1 MFKKRLVNKCLA
13 FGLALSVVFGGMS
26 GITVRAKGS
35 TAAERMAEAQTAD
48 AMGEEAPGDE
58 AGAAGATSL
67 TGVPEEIGEA
77 GDECPSGQVTEEV
90 QEYGEL
96 LVVSEK
102 DGNSENIAR
111 SRKEQKAAE
120 KAAAKAE
127 KEAEKAAKEKE
138 KEDKEDQKG
147 QDKQDKKDGK
157 EQDKA
162 DKEQHKEERKLAKKL
177 DKEKHE
183 KISAVNSVD
192 DHEEFWNI
200 VSVGGAESETGVAVA
215 ADLVKVAI
223 LDSGVDYTSDI
234 DVYMRKNFVPG
245 EDDISVIYE
254 DISGHGTSVAG
265 IIAAKDND
273 EGITGINPGVQ
284 LYSARILDADK
295 QAPASRVVEA
305 IDWAI
310 SQDVDIINI
319 SFGTAVDVEEIHAAI
334 KRAYDAGILIVA
346 AAGNN
351 GVVEYPAA
359 YDEVVAVGAVDAKGE
374 RAEGSAVGDELEL
387 VAPGQQIVSTGAFGG
402 VCVVGGTSLAAPHVT
417 AVASVLWQKDKSVS
431 ADFIRSLLAFSA
443 NQYGEDYEYGNG
455 LVDLNFALSQY
466 DAFREVYAKDADVL
480 NEQVRDAVADGALAV
495 NEKPVEEF
503 GDVVF
508 VEGSWGPQHE
518 DLAGVNS
525 IESGSPLS
533 TAGLKVVKLGA
544 RETDSYFTFMTYYP
558 ELHGFTSRQPGG
570 KENFEYYSNYVYSY
584 IYLTEIASQVYKD
597 AKKGSPAL
605 ITPTVQATCTSLCID
620 KDGNKKHN
628 EGWCV
633 TKVRDHIR
641 DCFDGASGL
650 NDDEAE
656 IRKRCLT
663 WGEVFSKIS
672 VQDTEKNRGLFI
684 YGMALHTITDLFAH
698 STYAVDT
705 GSYIKHGDGADDPGQ
720 WPSRFACAS
729 LAAQYVVSH
738 IKRQRAGLVSDFF
751 NVATSPVYKSDE
763 FKLGYLSDY
772 VKAVDSA
779 YYLKYKSVFDT
790 MTMPRNK

>member
-503 GDVVF
+503 GDVVY
-508 VEGSWGPQHE
+508 VEGSWKMADHQT
-518 DLAGVNS
+518 LAGVDS
-525 IESGSPLS
+525 IVSGNPLS

-544 RETDSYFTFMTYYP
+544 ARTDRYFTYMTYYP

-584 IYLTEIASQVYKD
+584 IYLTEIASQVYN
-597 AKKGSPAL
+597 GQSISPAG
-605 ITPTVQATCTSLCID
+605 IMPEVKATCIGSCA
-620 KDGNKKHN
+620 GHNKAGKM
-628 EGWCV
+628 CV
-633 TKVRDHIR
+633 EQSAEHIR
-641 DCFDGASGL
+641 NCFIGNTAL
-650 NDDEAE
+650 NDDGGT
-656 IRKRCLT
+656 T
-663 WGEVFSKIS
+663 WSEVLEDVGDSN
-672 VQDTEKNRGLFI
+672 KNRGLFI

-698 STYAVDT
+698 SAWRVSTGQYITHPDADT
-705 GSYIKHGDGADDPGQ
+705 IIAGETRYD
-720 WPSRFACAS
+720 CAK

-738 IKRQRAGLVSDFF
+738 IKRQEFGNVLDFYYAIEKESNNPTF
-751 NVATSPVYKSDE
+751 S
-763 FKLGYLSDY
+763 LRYLNQY
-772 VKAVDSA
+772 IKAVSLND
-779 YYLKYKSVFDT
+779 YKKYQEVFDN
-790 MTMPRNK
+790 MTYKKDASY

>member
-35 TAAERMAEAQTAD
+35 TAAERMAEAQTTD
-48 AMGEEAPGDE
+48 AMGEEALGDE

-192 DHEEFWNI
+192 DHEELWNI

-503 GDVVF
+503 GDVVY
-508 VEGSWGPQHE
+508 VEGSWAPDNHE
-518 DLAGVNS
+518 LLAEETS
-525 IESGSPLS
+525 IDSGNQLS
-533 TAGLKVVKLGA
+533 TSGLAVVKWGA
-544 RETDSYFTFMTYYP
+544 RMTDVYFTDMRIYP
-558 ELHGFTSRQPGG
+558 ELHGFTSKQPEEEGF
-570 KENFEYYSNYVYSY
+570 KYFSNYVYSY
-584 IYLTEIASQVYKD
+584 IYLTEIASEVYN
-597 AKKGSPAL
+597 GSSPAAVRHT
-605 ITPTVQATCTSLCID
+605 ISATCISSC
-620 KDGNKKHN
+620 KSHAS
-628 EGWCV
+628 GWCV
-633 TKVRDHIR
+633 EQSRTQLENCFIGDSALNTDSTNGIMSWDTVFAKHNDNRKPIIENTK
-641 DCFDGASGL
+641 
-650 NDDEAE
+650 
-656 IRKRCLT
+656 
-663 WGEVFSKIS
+663 
-672 VQDTEKNRGLFI
+672 KNQGLFI
-684 YGMALHTITDLFAH
+684 YGMALHTVTDLFAH
-698 STYAVDT
+698 NAFDVKT
-705 GSYIKHGDGADDPGQ
+705 GELIGHRPVNKADN
-720 WPSRFACAS
+720 PSICPNRYECAS
-729 LAAQYVVSH
+729 LMARYVVSH
-738 IKRQRAGLVSDFF
+738 IKRQRVASVSDFY
-751 NVATSPVYKSDE
+751 NIATSSVYKNTE
-763 FKLGYLSDY
+763 FRLGRLDQYI
-772 VKAVDSA
+772 KAVDPG
-779 YYLKYKSVFDT
+779 YYLNHKAAIDD
-790 MTMPRNK
+790 MTKER